1 MIVMTLTLLIFLTGI
16 IILLIS
22 TRIFVDAATKISFYL
37 RISPLII
44 GATVVALGTSLP
56 ELTVSIF
63 AILRGDPG
71 LAAGNII
78 GSNITNILLVFPIGI
93 LFGGIRI
100 GTTKTQRN
108 GIMLL
113 AATVIF
119 FIFFKYFASPVAGII
134 LIGLAVMFTIKE
146 YQWGIVGRLHED
158 FARFDFLK
166 KKKFKIKTFLL
177 LPLSIIGVII
187 GGFLT
192 VFSVESIALET
203 GFSTTILGFTLTSI
217 ATSLPE
223 IFTTVISEKKGE
235 DKMVVGNIIG
245 SNIYNLMLIGGVILL
260 FASAKTISLFEWFAF
275 IISAFILYFL
285 IFFYKGRNIRKLA
298 GIILLILFTIYLSLI
313 HII

>member
-1 MIVMTLTLLIFLTGI
+1 MIIMTLTLLIFLTGI

-22 TRIFVDAATKISFYL
+22 TRIFVNAATKISFYL

-63 AILRGDPG
+63 AILRGDVG

-78 GSNITNILLVFPIGI
+78 GSNIANILLVFPIGI
-93 LFGGIRI
+93 LFGSIRI

-113 AATVIF
+113 AATVLF
-119 FIFFKYFASPVAGII
+119 FIFYKYFASPIAGAI
-134 LIGLAVMFTIKE
+134 LIGFAVMFTIKE

-158 FARFDFLK
+158 LARFDFLK
-166 KKKFKIKTFLL
+166 KKKFEVKAFIL
-177 LPLSIIGVII
+177 LPVSIIGVII

-192 VFSVESIALET
+192 VFSVEAIALET

-223 IFTTVISEKKGE
+223 IFITVISEKKGE
-235 DKMVVGNIIG
+235 DKMVIGNIIG
-245 SNIYNLMLIGGVILL
+245 SNIYNLMLIGGIILL
-260 FASAKTISLFEWFAF
+260 FASAKTISLFEWSAF
-275 IISAFILYFL
+275 IVSAFILYFL
-285 IFFYKGRNIRKLA
+285 IFFYKGRSIRKLA
-298 GIILLILFTIYLSLI
+298 GIILLILFTVYLSLI

>member
-1 MIVMTLTLLIFLTGI
+1 MSITLLIFLAGI
-16 IILLIS
+16 IVLLIS

-78 GSNITNILLVFPIGI
+78 GSNIANILLVFPIGI

-119 FIFFKYFASPVAGII
+119 FVFFKYFASPIAGVI

-146 YQWGIVGRLHED
+146 YQWGIFGRLHED
-158 FARFDFLK
+158 LARFDFLK
-166 KKKFKIKTFLL
+166 KKKFKIKTFIF
-177 LPLSIIGVII
+177 LPLSVIGVII

-192 VFSVESIALET
+192 VSSVETIALET

-235 DKMVVGNIIG
+235 DKMVVGNLIG
-245 SNIYNLMLIGGVILL
+245 SNVYNLMLIGGVILL
-260 FASAKTISLFEWFAF
+260 FASAEKISLFEWFSF

-285 IFFYKGRNIRKLA
+285 IFFYKGRSIRKLA
-298 GIILLILFTIYLSLI
+298 GIILLLLFTIYLSLI

>member
-1 MIVMTLTLLIFLTGI
+1 MSITLLIFLAGI
-16 IILLIS
+16 IVLLIS

-78 GSNITNILLVFPIGI
+78 GSNIANILLVFPIGI

-119 FIFFKYFASPVAGII
+119 FVFFKYFASPIAGVI

-146 YQWGIVGRLHED
+146 YQWGIFGRLHED
-158 FARFDFLK
+158 LARFDFLK
-166 KKKFKIKTFLL
+166 KKKFKIKTFIF
-177 LPLSIIGVII
+177 LPLSVIGVII

-192 VFSVESIALET
+192 VSSVETIALET

-235 DKMVVGNIIG
+235 DKMVVGNLIG

-260 FASAKTISLFEWFAF
+260 FASAETISLFEWFSF

-285 IFFYKGRNIRKLA
+285 IFFYKGRSIRKLA
-298 GIILLILFTIYLSLI
+298 GIILLLLFTIYLSLI

>member
-1 MIVMTLTLLIFLTGI
+1 MSITLLIFLAGI
-16 IILLIS
+16 IVLLIS
-22 TRIFVDAATKISFYL
+22 TRIFVDVATKISFYL

-78 GSNITNILLVFPIGI
+78 GSNIANILLVFPIGI

-119 FIFFKYFASPVAGII
+119 FVFFKYFASPIAGVI

-146 YQWGIVGRLHED
+146 YQWGIVGRLHE
-158 FARFDFLK
+158 
-166 KKKFKIKTFLL
+166 I
-177 LPLSIIGVII
+177 LPV
-187 GGFLT
+187 
-192 VFSVESIALET
+192 
-203 GFSTTILGFTLTSI
+203 
-217 ATSLPE
+217 
-223 IFTTVISEKKGE
+223 
-235 DKMVVGNIIG
+235 
-245 SNIYNLMLIGGVILL
+245 
-260 FASAKTISLFEWFAF
+260 
-275 IISAFILYFL
+275 L
-285 IFFYKGRNIRKLA
+285 IF
-298 GIILLILFTIYLSLI
+298 
-313 HII
+313 